1 MTWIAGVD
9 GCKAGWV
16 VVRLE
21 LDSRSIAIDVV
32 DGISV
37 VLDSENPP
45 EILCIDVPIGLL
57 DEAVPWGARVRQKRR
72 ENFLEALV
80 RVASFRLQHA
90 RLSRAEASRKRFV

>member
-21 LDSRSIAIDVV
+21 LDARSIAIDVV

-37 VLDSENPP
+37 VLDSEKPARDSVYR
-45 EILCIDVPIGLL
+45 CSDRTSGRGGS
-57 DEAVPWGARVRQKRR
+57 WGARVRQSGEKTSWKP
-72 ENFLEALV
+72 
-80 RVASFRLQHA
+80 SF
-90 RLSRAEASRKRFV
+90 E

>member
-9 GCKAGWV
+9 GYKAGWV

-21 LDSRSIAIDVV
+21 LDSRSIAIDIV

-57 DEAVPWGARVRQKRR
+57 DEAVRGGRECDKAGRCCTAR
-72 ENFLEALV
+72 
-80 RVASFRLQHA
+80 
-90 RLSRAEASRKRFV
+90 RKSLTSLCRSESHPAQ